1 MNWADILFRPGD
13 TMDLLVLSNT
23 KFAAKSLHHNTFRKQ
38 VYISKKKKQFRVN
51 NA

>member
-38 VYISKKKKQFRVN
+38 VYISKKKQLGVN